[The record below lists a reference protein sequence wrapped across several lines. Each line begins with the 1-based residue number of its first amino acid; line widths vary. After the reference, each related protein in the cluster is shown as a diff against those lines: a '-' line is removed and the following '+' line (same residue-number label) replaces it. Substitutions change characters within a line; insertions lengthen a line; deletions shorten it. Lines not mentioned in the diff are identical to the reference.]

1 MTTIEAA
8 NPMRVQI
15 LKSRSGGFSLLELLI
30 AMTLTLVIMGVAS
43 TLIASAF
50 HIRDRE
56 NQKSDALADTQRAL
70 NIMSREIANAG
81 FNLNTNGI
89 VADDSGNS
97 AIRVRAN
104 LNKFDITADAA
115 SRNNVQDPGEDIRY
129 FISAAETTTYLARYD
144 PYATSAPEQKTV
156 LANRID
162 SLNIHY
168 FDQRVSYTAN
178 PGDSDITNPS
188 VPEVAS
194 PSAARYIVIAIAVN
208 LDQVGTPGSPGYQPP
223 SRVLLVSD
231 VSLRN
236 NALSIY

>member
-1 MTTIEAA
+1 
-8 NPMRVQI
+8 MRSQI
-15 LKSRSGGFSLLELLI
+15 LNSRSEGFSLIELLI
-30 AMTLTLVIMGVAS
+30 AMTITLVVMGIAS

-89 VADDSGNS
+89 VAADSGAS
-97 AIRVRAN
+97 SIRVRSN
-104 LNKFDITADAA
+104 LNKFDITATED
-115 SRNNVQDPGEDIRY
+115 SRDNVQDPGEDIRY
-129 FISAAETTTYLARYD
+129 FISAAENTTYLARYD
-144 PYATSAPEQKTV
+144 PYAGTLAEQKTV

-162 SLNIHY
+162 SFNIHY

-178 PGDSDITNPS
+178 PEDIDITNPS
-188 VPEVAS
+188 VPEVAA
-194 PSAARYIVIAIAVN
+194 SAARYIVIAVAVN
-208 LDQVGTPGSPGYQPP
+208 LEEVGTPGSPGYQPE

-236 NALSIY
+236 NALSVY

>member
-1 MTTIEAA
+1 
-8 NPMRVQI
+8 MRSQI
-15 LKSRSGGFSLLELLI
+15 LNSRSEGFSLIELLI
-30 AMTLTLVIMGVAS
+30 AMTLTLVVMGIAT

-89 VADDSGNS
+89 VAADSGIS

-104 LNKFDITADAA
+104 LNKFDLTASED
-115 SRNNVQDPGEDIRY
+115 SRKLVLDPGEDIRY
-129 FISAAETTTYLARYD
+129 FISEADNTSYLARYD
-144 PYATSAPEQKTV
+144 PFAATLLEQKTV

-162 SLNIHY
+162 SFNIHY

-178 PGDSDITNPS
+178 PEDSDITNPS
-188 VPEVAS
+188 VPEVAA
-194 PSAARYIVIAIAVN
+194 SAARYIVIAVAVD
-208 LDQVGTPGSPGYQPP
+208 LEEVGTPGSPGYQPE

-236 NALSIY
+236 NALSVY

>member
-1 MTTIEAA
+1 
-8 NPMRVQI
+8 MRYQI
-15 LKSRSGGFSLLELLI
+15 LKSRSEGFSLIELLI
-30 AMTLTLVIMGVAS
+30 AMTLTLIVMGVAS

-89 VADDSGNS
+89 VAADSGTS
-97 AIRVRAN
+97 SIRVRSN
-104 LNKFDITADAA
+104 LNKFDITASED
-115 SRNNVQDPGEDIRY
+115 SRKNVQDPGEDIKY
-129 FISAAETTTYLARYD
+129 FISAADDTTYLARWD
-144 PYATSAPEQKTV
+144 EYAATEFTQKTV

-162 SLNIHY
+162 SFNIHY

-178 PGDSDITNPS
+178 TGDSDITNPS
-188 VPEVAS
+188 VPEVAAG
-194 PSAARYIVIAIAVN
+194 AARYIVIAVTVN
-208 LDQVGTPGSPGYQPP
+208 LDQVGTPGSPGYQPE

-236 NALSIY
+236 NALSVY

>member
-1 MTTIEAA
+1 
-8 NPMRVQI
+8 MRSQT
-15 LKSRSGGFSLLELLI
+15 LNSRSEGFSLIELLI
-30 AMTLTLVIMGVAS
+30 AMTLTLVVMGIAT

-89 VADDSGNS
+89 VAADSGIS

-104 LNKFDITADAA
+104 LNKFDLTASED
-115 SRNNVQDPGEDIRY
+115 SRKLVLDPGEDNRY
-129 FISAAETTTYLARYD
+129 FISEADNTSYLARYD
-144 PYATSAPEQKTV
+144 PFAATLLEQKTV

-162 SLNIHY
+162 SFNIHY

-178 PGDSDITNPS
+178 PEDSDITNPS
-188 VPEVAS
+188 VPEVAA
-194 PSAARYIVIAIAVN
+194 SAAKYIVIAVAVN
-208 LDQVGTPGSPGYQPP
+208 LEEVGTPGSPGYQPE

-236 NALSIY
+236 NALSVY